1 MSYDFPW
8 LKDTIQ
14 YDPYDEMDYPQPQE
28 SEVQRPKFC
37 FWNGC
42 YGIDIEHQQ
51 LINPFEYIQLR
62 TNLGTLFIYLVY
74 W

>member
-14 YDPYDEMDYPQPQE
+14 YDPYDEIDYPQPQE

-37 FWNGC
+37 LRDNYNSIGT
-42 YGIDIEHQQ
+42 EHR
-51 LINPFEYIQLR
+51 LSINPFEFIQLR
-62 TNLGTLFIYLVY
+62 KNLGFSSISLFYL
-74 W
+74 